1 MLSSLV
7 EVKAIEN
14 DLKTYSPY
22 LSFHHLL
29 FANLRFEKITL
40 KTKEALLQMLLST
53 KVQSWHIY
61 KTHFW
66 S

>member
-53 KVQSWHIY
+53 KVQS
-61 KTHFW
+61 
-66 S
+66 